1 MIPLRKGPDNVIYH
15 GFEKDEDSSVNVCSL
30 CAISVATVAT

>member
-1 MIPLRKGPDNVIYH
+1 MIPHRKGPDNVIYL

-30 CAISVATVAT
+30 CAISVATVPT